1 MDLQSNAPSCTVKA
15 AMYEHIGTYIDKKD
29 GNKVKVRNPKNG
41 YPLKVKTIKDIIYS
55 QLSITEGTKKN
66 YSGGVFP
73 FAYDTMYSVNDEDID
88 FHSSGVVF
96 QDLDHIPDNDLR
108 AICDNFDLLC
118 KYLPDLFCI
127 HYSSSG
133 KGLHAY
139 YLSPSFTPEEYTKRA
154 ILNYIRLGVVCSRF
168 LGIEFPTNI
177 CDEHQV
183 SIKQRFFLNRPMD
196 SKILWNDKAFGVIF
210 PSNQEDELINKEVH
224 KYLELE
230 KKWNRMNYKSSEKS
244 SIEQI
249 KSFETSEIERKSKI
263 VPHLGHKSR
272 MLLYSSLRA
281 AFKDDPKTVATEWDY
296 CMRHM
301 EYTSE
306 HNTQLKDALREP
318 DNNHAWKTY
327 KTPHISKEFF
337 LFYDVNEYIDT
348 GLDDKVSKVRHSTPK
363 LTDEERELLEKY
375 L

>member
-55 QLSITEGTKKN
+55 QLNIPEGTKKN

-73 FAYDTMYSVNDEDID
+73 FAYNTMYSVNDEDID

-139 YLSPSFTPEEYTKRA
+139 YLSPSFTPEEYKHFVA
-154 ILNYIRLGVVCSRF
+154 AWQKSGLSQAQFILSLIDKN
-168 LGIEFPTNI
+168 ENKKETTNST
-177 CDEHQV
+177 DET
-183 SIKQRFFLNRPMD
+183 F
-196 SKILWNDKAFGVIF
+196 
-210 PSNQEDELINKEVH
+210 
-224 KYLELE
+224 
-230 KKWNRMNYKSSEKS
+230 
-244 SIEQI
+244 
-249 KSFETSEIERKSKI
+249 
-263 VPHLGHKSR
+263 VP
-272 MLLYSSLRA
+272 
-281 AFKDDPKTVATEWDY
+281 P
-296 CMRHM
+296 
-301 EYTSE
+301 
-306 HNTQLKDALREP
+306 
-318 DNNHAWKTY
+318 
-327 KTPHISKEFF
+327 KEF
-337 LFYDVNEYIDT
+337 
-348 GLDDKVSKVRHSTPK
+348 
-363 LTDEERELLEKY
+363 
-375 L
+375 